1 MYTLG
6 PPFGE
11 TAVEPGTNLLVTGP
25 PLVGKRRLALETL
38 ATGTRTGEGA
48 IIVSTRDTATR
59 MRESFATLFDD
70 PDAPMVGLVD
80 AVTEHIGRSGEGKW
94 TKYVASPAEM
104 SAIGVKF
111 SEFIQSLYTDHERE
125 RNRIL
130 VDSLSTLLVY
140 SNLQTVFRFLHVF
153 TSRVENAGALGLYTL
168 ESTAHDDEARTTL
181 TQLFDGTI
189 TVEKSGAATL
199 TLPDGTTREAEL

>member
-6 PPFGE
+6 PPFDE

-25 PLVGKRRLALETL
+25 PLVGKRRLALESL
-38 ATGTRTGEGA
+38 VTGLRNEEGS
-48 IIVSTRDTATR
+48 IIVSTRDSASR
-59 MRESFATLFDD
+59 IREQVAALAETTPESMIA
-70 PDAPMVGLVD
+70 VVD
-80 AVTEHIGRSGEGKW
+80 AVTEHIGRSGDDDW
-94 TKYVASPAEM
+94 TKYVASPEDV

-111 SEFIQSLYTDHERE
+111 SEFIQSLYTDHERD
-125 RNRIL
+125 RNRVF

-153 TSRVENAGALGLYTL
+153 TSRVENASALGLYTL
-168 ESTAHDDEARTTL
+168 ESTAHDDEALNTL

-189 TVEKSGAATL
+189 AVEKSGTATL
-199 TLPDGTTREAEL
+199 TLPDGTSQTAKL

>member
-11 TAVEPGTNLLVTGP
+11 TAVGPGTNLLVKGP
-25 PLVGKRRLALETL
+25 PLVGKRRFAMETL
-38 ATGTRTGEGA
+38 AAGTRNGDGT
-48 IIVSTRDTATR
+48 IIVSTRDTAVR
-59 MRESFATLFDD
+59 MRDQFTALLDD
-70 PDAPMVGLVD
+70 HSDPVVGVVD
-80 AVTEHIGRSGEGKW
+80 AVTEHIGRSGGGEW
-94 TKYVASPAEM
+94 TKCVASPEAM

-111 SEFIQSLYTDHERE
+111 SEFIQALYTDHERE
-125 RNRIL
+125 RNRVL

-153 TSRVENAGALGLYTL
+153 TSRVENAGGLGLYTL
-168 ESTAHDDEARTTL
+168 ASTAHGDESLSTL
-181 TQLFDGTI
+181 THLFDATLAVEADGT
-189 TVEKSGAATL
+189 ATL

>member
-11 TAVEPGTNLLVTGP
+11 TAVDPGTNLLVTGP
-25 PLVGKRRLALETL
+25 PLVGKRRFAMETL
-38 ATGTRTGEGA
+38 AAGTRNGEGT
-48 IIVSTRDTATR
+48 IIVSTRDSAAR
-59 MRESFATLFDD
+59 MRECFATLLSDH
-70 PDAPMVGLVD
+70 DAPLVGLVD
-80 AVTEHIGRSGEGKW
+80 AVTEHIGRSGGDEW

-111 SEFIQSLYTDHERE
+111 SEFIQTLYTDHERE
-125 RNRIL
+125 RNRVL

-153 TSRVENAGALGLYTL
+153 TSRVENAGGLGLYTL
-168 ESTAHDDEARTTL
+168 ESTAHDEEALNTIS
-181 TQLFDGTI
+181 QLFDGTVSI
-189 TVEKSGAATL
+189 AKDGAARL
-199 TLPDGTTREAEL
+199 TLPDGTTHEAEL